1 MKHVDPTIY
10 RRIGERIKIA
20 RLQAGLTQEGIADAL
35 KITFQQVQKYE
46 KGVNRCPI
54 NRLNEISKLTG
65 HSMDWFMEVSPS
77 DNLQE
82 SDLVSKMLATRAG
95 VQLAAIFVD
104 MPLTKQNTLLDVAK
118 SFVKE
123 ST

>member
-1 MKHVDPTIY
+1 MKQVDPTIY
-10 RRIGERIKIA
+10 GRIGARIKIA
-20 RLQAGLTQEGIADAL
+20 RLQAGLTQEGVADAL

-65 HSMDWFMEVSPS
+65 HSMDWFMEVSG
-77 DNLQE
+77 NNQQE

-95 VQLAAIFVD
+95 VQLAAIFID
-104 MPLTKQNTLLDVAK
+104 MPAAKQSTLLDVAK
-118 SFVKE
+118 SFTKE